1 MKGTDESFDALIE
14 EIESQAR
21 DAAKAYFAELREVAE
36 GAKTQVISGLL
47 SKLKLSPEGDFPVSQ
62 HSQYNHSRWVLLRRP
77 GQTAAQVLFNSAL
90 TGSNDLKKVMVYH
103 LIPNFH
109 PFGTVRSFISTQTY
123 ATSHGYLEQY
133 LLRENDLTARPEDLQ
148 VITTQMVNLALDD
161 ARDKGAGRAYW
172 LLFFYLNFWI
182 SLSEQ
187 RLIPQEYRLQVKAAD
202 VNTKERQQDVYA
214 RIESQCTGWTPFSEE
229 DLKSLLTYAFDWTE
243 KAIPVV
249 DEVRDFLEGWGAPN
263 RIASVNGTEIDDELE
278 AALGKTVD
286 GETPVVGF
294 SRIRNSAGY
303 YSYSWRTPYSLA
315 LDKIR
320 NGIFILFSLMTGLR
334 VSELSLIEFD
344 DIFQKADG
352 LWYVSI
358 TRFKTASDPNY
369 YGEADE
375 ISIPDFLGEQISSYR
390 SLREFGGFFR
400 KGYLFQPVSQPREV
414 NLVDRMIKRLASNL
428 SAEVGVDSIHPHRF
442 RKTIAEML
450 INRSERNI
458 DLIRMLFGHKSY
470 KMSLRYIAR
479 NPYLVASIVEAMKE
493 HYTADFVNVV
503 REIQAGRYSGNAVD
517 KLATDVLSRPDLFTG
532 KLLRLTVLDYVSHLL
547 DGGGAFFIQRTVLNT
562 FCLTGDTFDDGKL
575 PPCLE
580 GKVDLIYPLKPDVSN
595 CKVYCQYVVATGES
609 EESLQHNIKFY
620 RSVMAGQPKLSN
632 AAAFELQKKIEANE
646 HLLADY
652 ERHKQLNDMAID
664 KGVEHGR

>member
-1 MKGTDESFDALIE
+1 MKEKDESFDALIE

-21 DAAKAYFAELREVAE
+21 DAAKAYFAELNEVAQ
-36 GAKTQVISGLL
+36 GTKVQVISGLL
-47 SKLKLSPEGDFPVSQ
+47 SKLKLNPGGDFPVSQ
-62 HSQYNHSRWVLLRRP
+62 YAQYHEDRWVLLRRP
-77 GQTAAQVLFNSAL
+77 GQTIVQVLFNSAMA
-90 TGSNDLKKVMVYH
+90 GSNDLKKVMVYH

-123 ATSHGYLEQY
+123 ATSHGYLEQF
-133 LLRENDLTARPEDLQ
+133 LLRENDLSARPEDLQ

-172 LLFFYLNFWI
+172 LLFFYINFWI

-187 RLIPQEYRLQVKAAD
+187 KLIPQEYRLQVKAVD

-214 RIESQCTGWTPFSEE
+214 RIESQSTGWTPFSED
-229 DLKSLLTYAFDWTE
+229 DLKSLLTYAFHWTE

-249 DEVRDFLEGWGAPN
+249 EQAREFLEGWGALERVSATN
-263 RIASVNGTEIDDELE
+263 RAHIDEEFE
-278 AALGKTVD
+278 AALSKTID
-286 GETPVVGF
+286 GESPVVGY
-294 SRIRNSAGY
+294 SRTQSATGY
-303 YSYSWRTPYSLA
+303 YTYFWRASYGLA

-344 DIFQKADG
+344 DVFQKADG

-369 YGEADE
+369 FGEVDE
-375 ISIPDFLGEQISSYR
+375 ISIPDFLGEQIFSYR
-390 SLREFGGFFR
+390 ALREFGGFLR
-400 KGYLFQPVSQPREV
+400 KGYLFQPVSKPKEV
-414 NLVDRMIKRLASNL
+414 NFVDRMIKNLASNL

-503 REIQAGRYSGNAVD
+503 REIQAGRYSGNSVD
-517 KLATDVLSRPDLFTG
+517 KLATDVLSRPELFTG
-532 KLLRLTVLDYVSHLL
+532 KMLRLTVLDYVSHIL

-562 FCLTGDTFDDGKL
+562 FCLTGDSLDEGPM

-620 RSVMAGQPKLSN
+620 RSVKASQSKLSN
-632 AAAFELQKKIEANE
+632 AAAFELEKKIEANE
-646 HLLADY
+646 RLLADY
-652 ERHKQLNDMAID
+652 ERHKQLNQMATN
-664 KGVEHGR
+664 KGVEYGR